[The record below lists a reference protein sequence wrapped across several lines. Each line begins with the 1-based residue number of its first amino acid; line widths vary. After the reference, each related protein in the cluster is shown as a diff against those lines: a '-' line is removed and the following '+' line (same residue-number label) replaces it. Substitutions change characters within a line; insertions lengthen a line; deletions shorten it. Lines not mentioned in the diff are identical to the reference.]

1 MKKRVLIIST
11 SAGTGHVRA
20 AQALEK
26 EFAADP
32 RVDQVIHADALKFT
46 NKLFRDFYSTLYM
59 KLVRDAPDVLGWVYR
74 ASDEP
79 WKGEA
84 ARSQLD
90 RLNTQKL
97 IKFIREFD
105 PHITVCTHFMPAGII
120 SHLMEKEQLVTNHS
134 IVVTDFDCHAM
145 WLSRL
150 FQRYFVALD
159 ETKAHLEA
167 LGLPAERITVSGIP
181 IDPVFAQPVD
191 RQAAR
196 LTYGLHPEKT
206 TLLLSAGALGVGP
219 TELVVERLQSLR
231 HDTQTIVICGRSEE
245 VRERV
250 VRAIGGYNPRFCV
263 LGYSDR
269 MHELMRI
276 SDLFIGKPGGLTT
289 SEALACGLPMAVFS
303 PIPGQE
309 ERNSDHLLEEGA
321 GIRCNELTTLPF
333 KIDRLLDDPSRLA
346 AMRRAATAMGRPNA
360 ARTVAQTLLDDDLPP
375 LVLAPQQM
383 EAIAQAAARERT

>member
-32 RVDQVIHADALKFT
+32 RVDQVVHEDALKFT
-46 NKLFRDFYSTLYM
+46 NKLFRDFYSTLYL

-120 SHLMEKEQLVTNHS
+120 SHLVQKKLLETHHS

-167 LGLPAERITVSGIP
+167 LGLPEERITVSGIP

-191 RQAAR
+191 RKAAR
-196 LTYGLHPEKT
+196 LKYGLRPEKT

-219 TELVVERLQSLR
+219 TELVVERLLQLR
-231 HDTQTIVICGRSEE
+231 HDTQTIVTCGRSPE

-250 VRAIGGYNPRFCV
+250 VRAIGGHNPRFCV

-269 MHELMRI
+269 MHELMRM

-333 KIDRLLDDPSRLA
+333 KIDRLLDHPTRLA
-346 AMRRAATAMGRPNA
+346 AMKRAAAAMGRPHA
-360 ARTVAQTLLDDDLPP
+360 ARTVVQTLLDDDLPP
-375 LVLAPQQM
+375 LILAPQQM
-383 EAIAQAAARERT
+383 EAIAQAASRERA